1 MVLMDTNIISEI
13 RKGRRCD
20 AAVAEWY
27 AGVAEG
33 ELYLSVLVLGEIR
46 KGAELA
52 RRRRDYAQADALENW
67 LQIVAERFAE
77 RILPV
82 DAATA
87 LTWGRLTAL
96 RPLPVIDGLLAATA
110 LTQNMILATRNLA
123 DFQGLGVQLLNPFE
137 SR

>member
-52 RRRRDYAQADALENW
+52 RRRRDYAQADALESW
-67 LQIVAERFAE
+67 LQTVTERFAE

-110 LTQNMILATRNLA
+110 LTQDMILATRNLA
-123 DFQGLGVQLLNPFE
+123 DFQGLGMQLFNPFE

>member
-110 LTQNMILATRNLA
+110 LTQDMILATRNLA

>member
-33 ELYLSVLVLGEIR
+33 DLYLSVLVLGEIR

-52 RRRRDYAQADALENW
+52 GRRRDYAQAEALENW

-110 LTQNMILATRNLA
+110 LTQDMILATRNLA

>member
-52 RRRRDYAQADALENW
+52 RRRRDYAQADALESW
-67 LQIVAERFAE
+67 LQTVAERFAE

>member
-52 RRRRDYAQADALENW
+52 RRRRDYAQAEALENW
-67 LQIVAERFAE
+67 LQTVAERFAE

>member
-52 RRRRDYAQADALENW
+52 RRRRDYAQADALESW
-67 LQIVAERFAE
+67 LQTVAERFAE

-110 LTQNMILATRNLA
+110 LTQDMILATRNLA

-137 SR
+137 RR